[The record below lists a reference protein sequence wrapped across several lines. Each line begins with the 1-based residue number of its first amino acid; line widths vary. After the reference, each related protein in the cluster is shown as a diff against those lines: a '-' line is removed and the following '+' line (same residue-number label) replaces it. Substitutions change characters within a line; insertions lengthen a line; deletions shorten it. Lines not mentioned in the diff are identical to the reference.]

1 MDTRALAQRS
11 SDRLGG
17 SVRCLISV
25 VDGASFKG
33 TASSFSANGLYIE
46 VAGDLLPGRNAE
58 VDIFLRESRNTP
70 EIHLRG
76 FVARRSNRQDQTT
89 DGHVGVGIR
98 ITEAPVEYH
107 SLFKDAPTHI
117 EADRVVHSP
126 HPLVVYNGTGLD
138 DIFELLQEM
147 GAEPRRGKVGSGNCV
162 EGWTEIPKLV
172 LVDAADA
179 LTLELPEEAD
189 QPGVLRIAIAASK
202 SEILGNLL
210 RRLGYQY
217 LIRRPLHRDAIQIL
231 LRNLLH
237 QGQSRRESPRVALG
251 VDAHFQA
258 RPWPL
263 KRGCSLLDFSRGGCL
278 LATGNRLPLR
288 RRVKLLIGHEVTG
301 DRDLALTG
309 HVIRRR
315 YDDASGEWQVAL
327 RFHPPAD
334 AQGVQVS
341 RLVQRTT
348 LGPGQPPRPS
358 PTRRLAAMVQ
368 QLLGLGRRLVPLPGH
383 LDRRSD
389 PRARFDRHVCK
400 LDDSGTRVTALLAG
414 YDLTSRGMRV
424 QPHPE
429 LEVGTHFSLSL
440 HDHAR
445 QRPIE
450 VTAEVVRDD
459 GAEGFGIR
467 FIDLDADV
475 VHRIEA
481 LVSALPAAHSLVM
494 AGIESNVEKIAAH

>member
-1 MDTRALAQRS
+1 MDNRALAQRS
-11 SDRLGG
+11 GDRLGG

-25 VDGASFKG
+25 VDGPSFKG
-33 TASSFSANGLYIE
+33 VASSFSANGLYIE

-70 EIHLRG
+70 ELHLRG
-76 FVARRSNRQDQTT
+76 VVARRSNRQDRTT
-89 DGHVGVGIR
+89 DGQVGVGVR
-98 ITEAPVEYH
+98 ISEAPVEYH
-107 SLFKDAPTHI
+107 ALFKDSPAK
-117 EADRVVHSP
+117 ASVDRQVCSP
-126 HPLVVYNGTGLD
+126 HPLVIYDGNSLD
-138 DIFELLQEM
+138 DVFDLLQEM
-147 GAEPRRGKVGSGNCV
+147 GAEPRRGHVAGRKCLES
-162 EGWTEIPKLV
+162 WTEVPKLV

-189 QPGVLRIAIAASK
+189 RQGVLRVAIAASK

-237 QGQSRRESPRVALG
+237 QGQTRRESARVALG
-251 VDAHFQA
+251 VDAKIQA
-258 RPWPL
+258 RPWAWNRP
-263 KRGCSLLDFSRGGCL
+263 CSLLDLSRGGCL
-278 LATGNRLPLR
+278 LATPRRLPLR
-288 RRVKLLIGHEVTG
+288 RRVKLVIGREVTG
-301 DRDLALTG
+301 DRNLSLTG

-341 RLVQRTT
+341 RLLQRTT
-348 LGPGQPPRPS
+348 LGPGQS
-358 PTRRLAAMVQ
+358 LQPTRMRRLGALAQ
-368 QLLGLGRRLVPLPGH
+368 RLFGLGRKLVPLPGH
-383 LDRRSD
+383 LDRRRD
-389 PRARFDRHVCK
+389 LRARFDRHVCK
-400 LDDSGTRVTALLAG
+400 LDESGTRVTALLAG

-429 LEVGTHFSLSL
+429 LELGTHVSLSL

-450 VTAEVVRDD
+450 LTAEVIRDD
-459 GAEGFGIR
+459 GADGLGLR

-475 VHRIEA
+475 AARIEA

-494 AGIESNVEKIAAH
+494 AGIESSVESIAAR